1 MDKPEI
7 SMPTDSGYFERMFD
21 GNDDPWCFQSR
32 WYEERKRALTLAAL
46 PQRRYARAYEPGC
59 ANGELSA
66 GLALRCDSLLCSDG
80 TPRAVELAR
89 ERLAAQAHVRVTQAW
104 VPDDWPDGQFDL
116 IVISELGYF
125 LSAEAL
131 DRVAGQTRASLAP
144 GGTVL
149 ACHWRWPIEACE
161 LGGDAVSA
169 RLAAGLQ
176 LPLATTIVDRDF
188 RLDLWF
194 GDGRSL
200 GQLEGLV

>member
-1 MDKPEI
+1 
-7 SMPTDSGYFERMFD
+7 MPPNQHYFANLFD
-21 GNDDPWCFQSR
+21 GNDDPWSFKSR

-66 GLALRCDSLLCSDG
+66 GLAERCDRLFCSDG
-80 TPRAVELAR
+80 TPRAVDLAR
-89 ERLAAQAHVRVTQAW
+89 QRLAGHAQVSVSEGW
-104 VPDDWPDGQFDL
+104 VPQDWPDGQFDL
-116 IVISELGYF
+116 IVLSEIGYF

-131 DRVAGQTRASLAP
+131 DQVAARTRASLAP

-149 ACHWRWPIEACE
+149 ACHWRWPIEGCE
-161 LGGDAVSA
+161 LSGDMVSA

-176 LPLATTIVDRDF
+176 LPLITCIEDRDF
-188 RLDLWF
+188 KLDLWS

-200 GQLEGLV
+200 AQVEGLV

>member
-1 MDKPEI
+1 MHP
-7 SMPTDSGYFERMFD
+7 DSGYFARMFD
-21 GNDDPWCFQSR
+21 GNDDPWSFKSR
-32 WYEERKRALTLAAL
+32 WYEQRKRALTLAAL

-66 GLALRCDSLLCSDG
+66 GLAERCDSLFCSDG

-89 ERLAAQAHVRVTQAW
+89 QRLAGYAHVSVSQSW
-104 VPDDWPDGQFDL
+104 VPQDWPDGQFDL

-125 LSAEAL
+125 LSPEAL
-131 DRVAGQTRASLAP
+131 DRVAALSRASLAP

-149 ACHWRWPIEACE
+149 ACNWRWPIAGCE

-169 RLAAGLQ
+169 RLDAGLR
-176 LPLATTIVDRDF
+176 LPLSTRIDDRDF
-188 RLDLWF
+188 RLDVWF

-200 GQLEGLV
+200 GQREGLI

>member
-1 MDKPEI
+1 
-7 SMPTDSGYFERMFD
+7 MPPDQRYFANLFD
-21 GNDDPWCFQSR
+21 GNDDPWSFKSR

-66 GLALRCDSLLCSDG
+66 GLAERCDRLLCSDG
-80 TPRAVELAR
+80 TPRAVDLAR
-89 ERLAAQAHVRVTQAW
+89 QRLADYAHVNVTEGW
-104 VPDDWPDGQFDL
+104 VPRDWPDGQFDL
-116 IVISELGYF
+116 IVLSEIGYF

-131 DRVAGQTRASLAP
+131 DQVAAQSRASLTP

-149 ACHWRWPIEACE
+149 ACHWRWPIEGCE
-161 LGGDAVSA
+161 LSSDMVSA
-169 RLAAGLQ
+169 RLDAGLQ
-176 LPLATTIVDRDF
+176 LPLTTRIDDHDF

-200 GQLEGLV
+200 AQIEGLV